1 MSLSTPR
8 KLFAFLLAVT
18 AINSL
23 LWLDSFDRYLNS
35 RYHFN
40 LASFL
45 PEESF
50 KPSKDF
56 QSLLAVIQTNPFP
69 AAKKANRTKPSSP
82 PIASTQ
88 EADTNKPVEMS
99 LASVPTEKA
108 AAAQS
113 GSQTISPQTTA
124 AQTTTQQS
132 TPSQTTTP
140 QPSTMPAPVAQTTT
154 PATTIAT
161 APVTPTTPPVPEIT
175 RPTAITPS
183 INIPAQ
189 PIPEPKA
196 ATMSDVFPK
205 VLFAGDSMMQGVAP
219 IVIGQMRK
227 DYPKGKFVDLSMQS
241 TGLTVKRYFDW
252 PTKIREE
259 TLKQGFKIVVIFLG
273 PNDPWDISEGN
284 KRYIFPSE
292 EWKEK
297 YRERVIEVM
306 EFADSQ
312 NVHVIWIGLPNMRED
327 RVKRGAVVQN
337 VIFREEAQRFNFDY
351 LSTEDLLGRLDE
363 PFKRFVDDPQKG
375 QLATRAEDGIHF
387 TPTGLRMI
395 SAKVIELI
403 KKQEQ

>member
-1 MSLSTPR
+1 MSLSTTR

-69 AAKKANRTKPSSP
+69 AAKKAKRTKQSSP

-88 EADTNKPVEMS
+88 ETDTNKPVEMS
-99 LASVPTEKA
+99 LASVPAEKA
-108 AAAQS
+108 A
-113 GSQTISPQTTA
+113 A

-140 QPSTMPAPVAQTTT
+140 QPSTVPAPVAQTTT
-154 PATTIAT
+154 PLTTIAT
-161 APVTPTTPPVPEIT
+161 APVTATTPPVPDIT
-175 RPTAITPS
+175 RPSVITPS

-196 ATMSDVFPK
+196 ATTSDVFPK

-219 IVIGQMRK
+219 IVISQMRK

>member
-8 KLFAFLLAVT
+8 QLFAFLLAVT

-40 LASFL
+40 LASIL
-45 PEESF
+45 PESSF

-56 QSLLAVIQTNPFP
+56 QSLVAVIQMNPFP
-69 AAKKANRTKPSSP
+69 ATKKAKRTKQSSP
-82 PIASTQ
+82 PLASIQ
-88 EADTNKPVEMS
+88 ENETDRPVEMS
-99 LASVPTEKA
+99 LASVPPEKSPA
-108 AAAQS
+108 V
-113 GSQTISPQTTA
+113 QTAPQQASPSTTTN
-124 AQTTTQQS
+124 QTTTVPP
-132 TPSQTTTP
+132 TVL
-140 QPSTMPAPVAQTTT
+140 APVSQSSS
-154 PATTIAT
+154 AT
-161 APVTPTTPPVPEIT
+161 ASVTITTPPAPEIT
-175 RPTAITPS
+175 RPIAITPS
-183 INIPAQ
+183 ANIPAQ
-189 PIPEPKA
+189 SIPELKA
-196 ATMSDVFPK
+196 PLPALDVFPR

-219 IVIGQMRK
+219 FVISQMRK
-227 DYPKGKFVDLSMQS
+227 DYPTGKFVDLSMQS

-252 PTKIREE
+252 PAKIREE

-284 KRYIFPSE
+284 KRYIFPSD

-297 YRERVIEVM
+297 YRERVVEVM
-306 EFADSQ
+306 DFAASQ

>member
-56 QSLLAVIQTNPFP
+56 QSLVAVIQTNPFP
-69 AAKKANRTKPSSP
+69 AAKKAKRTKQSSP

-88 EADTNKPVEMS
+88 ETDTNKPVEMS
-99 LASVPTEKA
+99 LASVPAEKA
-108 AAAQS
+108 AAAQ
-113 GSQTISPQTTA
+113 TI
-124 AQTTTQQS
+124 TQQS

-140 QPSTMPAPVAQTTT
+140 HPSTVPAPVAQTTT
-154 PATTIAT
+154 PAKTIAT
-161 APVTPTTPPVPEIT
+161 APVTATTPPVPDIT
-175 RPTAITPS
+175 RPSAITPS

-196 ATMSDVFPK
+196 ATTSDVFPK

-219 IVIGQMRK
+219 IVISQMRK